1 MSQHCVPYFTNEP
14 LIRTMDNQGT
24 DWCIYD
30 IYKVNGLQGDTP
42 GSSIHV
48 YNGRVY
54 APDAYGDVNMM
65 PILRSMV
72 DDPQERN
79 IKTLQYRNSQ
89 SMGLT
94 QSTYAF
100 NSYFQIV
107 DSSASE
113 EVMYSILYDTRGLT
127 AREAGAATVN
137 WGVGSPYVANTFP
150 DHYVADGQYVSFMY
164 RWPSN
169 SRATDTYTLGNTYCY
184 DVRALPEDPGYSVI
198 ENRIIN
204 SSLAGQSFRYSGHCD
219 WQDWT
224 DGAGN
229 IRWAQFWIE
238 DEKQT
243 RTYITPRL
251 YPKLCEEPGT
261 MYLYYVN
268 GMGGIDFVRS
278 TYASYVT
285 LTTEREKY
293 ETNADIDDR
302 FAFGEETYYQRRWN
316 QYVFK
321 TDIVADGDSYNMA
334 DIVNTRWAWIYIPG
348 DQVPWRS
355 VKITNT
361 SAKVK
366 QRRNEQQKIYSYEF
380 QLEDSIKNKIV

>member
-1 MSQHCVPYFTNEP
+1 
-14 LIRTMDNQGT
+14 MDNQGT

-30 IYKVNGLQGDTP
+30 IYKVNSLQGDTP
-42 GSSIHV
+42 LSSVHV

-127 AREAGAATVN
+127 AREAGAATTN

-169 SRATDTYTLGNTYCY
+169 YRATDTYTLGNTYCY
-184 DVRALPEDPGYSVI
+184 DVRALPEDPSYSVI
-198 ENRIIN
+198 ENRIID
-204 SSLAGQSFRYSGHCD
+204 SSLTGQSFRYSGPCD
-219 WQDWT
+219 WQEWA
-224 DGAGN
+224 GNAGN

-238 DEKQT
+238 DEKHT
-243 RTYITPRL
+243 KTYITPRL
-251 YPKLCEEPGT
+251 YPKWCDEPGT

-302 FAFGEETYYQRRWN
+302 FEFGEETYYQRRWN

-321 TDIVADGDSYNMA
+321 TDIVSDSDSYNMA

>member
-1 MSQHCVPYFTNEP
+1 
-14 LIRTMDNQGT
+14 MDNQGT

-42 GSSIHV
+42 LSSVHV

-89 SMGLT
+89 SMGVT

-107 DSSASE
+107 DSSASGD
-113 EVMYSILYDTRGLT
+113 VMYSILYDTRGLT
-127 AREAGAATVN
+127 AREAGARTAN

-169 SRATDTYTLGNTYCY
+169 YRATDTYTLGNTYCY
-184 DVRALPEDPGYSVI
+184 DVRAIPEDPGYSVI
-198 ENRIIN
+198 ENRIID
-204 SSLAGQSFRYSGHCD
+204 SSLTGQSFRYSGPCN
-219 WQDWT
+219 WQDWA
-224 DGAGN
+224 GNVGN

-238 DEKQT
+238 DEKHT

-251 YPKLCEEPGT
+251 YPKWCEEPNT
-261 MYLYYVN
+261 AYLYVVN
-268 GMGGIDFVRS
+268 GMGGIDFIRGILS
-278 TYASYVT
+278 VT
-285 LTTEREKY
+285 MQKEKETY

-316 QYVFK
+316 SYELHTQLIK
-321 TDIVADGDSYNMA
+321 EDDSYNMA
-334 DIVNTRWAWIYIPG
+334 DIVNARWAWLYIPG
-348 DQVPWRS
+348 DLVPWRS
-355 VKITNT
+355 VKIDDT
-361 SAKVK
+361 SATVK
-366 QRRNEQQKIYSYEF
+366 TDRNTGHRLFNYVFRIS
-380 QLEDSIKNKIV
+380 DSIKNKVV

>member
-1 MSQHCVPYFTNEP
+1 
-14 LIRTMDNQGT
+14 MDNQGT

-89 SMGLT
+89 TMGLT

-113 EVMYSILYDTRGLT
+113 DVMYSILYDTRGLT
-127 AREAGAATVN
+127 ASEAGARSQSWTP
-137 WGVGSPYVANTFP
+137 GSPYVANTFP
-150 DHYVADGQYVSFMY
+150 DNRVADGQYVSFMY

-169 SRATDTYTLGNTYCY
+169 YRATDTYTLGNTYCY
-184 DVRALPEDPGYSVI
+184 DVRALPEDPSYSVI
-198 ENRIIN
+198 ENRIID
-204 SSLAGQSFRYSGHCD
+204 SSLAGQSFRYSGPCN
-219 WQDWT
+219 WQDWA
-224 DGAGN
+224 GNVGN

-238 DEKQT
+238 DEKHT

-251 YPKLCEEPGT
+251 YPKWCDEPNT
-261 MYLYYVN
+261 AYLYVVN
-268 GMGGIDFVRS
+268 GMGGIDFIRGILS
-278 TYASYVT
+278 VT
-285 LTTEREKY
+285 MQKDRETY

-316 QYVFK
+316 SYELHTQLI
-321 TDIVADGDSYNMA
+321 TEDDSYNMA
-334 DIVNTRWAWIYIPG
+334 DIVNARWAWLYIPG
-348 DQVPWRS
+348 DQIPWRS
-355 VKITNT
+355 VKIDDT
-361 SAKVK
+361 SATVK
-366 QRRNEQQKIYSYEF
+366 TDRNTGHRLFNYVFRIS
-380 QLEDSIKNKIV
+380 DSIKNKIV